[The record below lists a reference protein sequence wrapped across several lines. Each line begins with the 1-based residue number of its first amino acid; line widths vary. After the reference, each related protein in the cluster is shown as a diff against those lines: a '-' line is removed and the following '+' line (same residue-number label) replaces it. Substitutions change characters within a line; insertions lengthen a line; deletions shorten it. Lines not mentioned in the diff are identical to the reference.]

1 MKVYIVMETYEE
13 AIENMFVFRSRDK
26 AMEKIEK
33 MKSKFIDDNIGSPY
47 KIDNTFWHN
56 SYYFGGRE
64 EESWQNRS
72 YEISIRAKELIEG
85 E

>member
-13 AIENMFVFRSRDK
+13 AIENMFVFSNRNK

-33 MKSKFIDDNIGSPY
+33 MKTKYIDDNIGSPY
-47 KIDNTFWHN
+47 KINGDFCHN
-56 SYYFGGRE
+56 SYYFGGVE

-72 YEISIRAKELIEG
+72 YEISIRGKELIE
-85 E
+85 